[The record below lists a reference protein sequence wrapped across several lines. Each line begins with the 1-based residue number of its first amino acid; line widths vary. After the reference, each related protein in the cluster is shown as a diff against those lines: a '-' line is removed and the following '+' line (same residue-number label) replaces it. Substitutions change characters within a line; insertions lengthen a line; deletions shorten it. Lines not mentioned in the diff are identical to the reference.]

1 MRRRLLAL
9 ALAFVLALLGCVG
22 ILAYVGGADERAVAG
37 KEPVSVL
44 VATALLPA
52 GTTGAELRNSGKVK
66 TVRMPAETVPKD
78 ALGSIPS
85 GLDNLALTA
94 DVQPSQ
100 LLLRGALG
108 QKQTSTG
115 GLTIPAGK
123 LAVSVDM
130 TAASRVAGYVQRG
143 SEVAVFYTYQ
153 PIPDAENGAAVS
165 SSQQITAT
173 RVLLSRAQVLAI
185 GEKKTETTSSS
196 NGSTVSV
203 TLAASQSDAERLV
216 QASQTGTLSL
226 GLLDG
231 AVTVE
236 PGSGVDTETL
246 FR

>member
-22 ILAYVGGADERAVAG
+22 ILAYVGGADDRAVAG
-37 KEPVSVL
+37 KKPVEVL
-44 VATALLPA
+44 VASTLLPA
-52 GTTGAELRNSGKVK
+52 GTTGAELRNSGKLK
-66 TVRMPAETVPKD
+66 TVQMPAETVPSD
-78 ALGSIPS
+78 ALGTIPA

-108 QKQTSTG
+108 RKQTSTG

-130 TAASRVAGYVQRG
+130 TGASRVAGYVRPG
-143 SEVAVFYTYQ
+143 SEVAVFYTYK
-153 PIPDAENGAAVS
+153 PTADEANSGTVTTDADKV
-165 SSQQITAT
+165 TAT
-173 RVLLSRAQVLAI
+173 RVLLPRVQVLAI
-185 GEKKTETTSSS
+185 GEAGAVKASSDMIA
-196 NGSTVSV
+196 V
-203 TLAASQSDAERLV
+203 TLATTQTDAERLV

-226 GLLDG
+226 GLLND

-236 PGSGVDTETL
+236 PGSGVDTDTL

>member
-22 ILAYVGGADERAVAG
+22 ILAYVGGADDRAVAG
-37 KEPVSVL
+37 KKPVEVL
-44 VATALLPA
+44 VAGALLPA
-52 GTTGAELRNSGKVK
+52 GTTGAELRNGGKLK
-66 TVRMPAETVPKD
+66 TVLMPAESVPSD
-78 ALGSIPS
+78 ALGTIPA

-108 QKQTSTG
+108 RKQTSTG

-130 TAASRVAGYVQRG
+130 TAASRVAGYVRPG

-153 PIPDAENGAAVS
+153 PTADSADGSSVTNAEKA
-165 SSQQITAT
+165 TAT
-173 RVLLSRAQVLAI
+173 RVLLPRAQVLAI
-185 GEKKTETTSSS
+185 GEAGTVKTAAAATIA
-196 NGSTVSV
+196 V
-203 TLAASQSDAERLV
+203 TLATTQADAERLV

-226 GLLDG
+226 GLLND

-236 PGSGVDTETL
+236 PGSGVDTDTL